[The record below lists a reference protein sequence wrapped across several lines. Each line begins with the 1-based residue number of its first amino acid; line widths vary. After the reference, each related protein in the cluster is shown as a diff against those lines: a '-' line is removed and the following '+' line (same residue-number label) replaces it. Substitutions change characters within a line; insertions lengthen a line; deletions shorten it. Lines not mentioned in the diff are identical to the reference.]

1 MIYTEE
7 KIGYAVINDEG
18 SYKIDHMFYE
28 GLNGTMVVNEDEFC
42 NSISDEFGGCF
53 TLDDQREMFRNLF
66 IEQEDAHGTKAKLV
80 KMTVTLEIIE

>member
-42 NSISDEFGGCF
+42 KTVSDGPCGSFAS
-53 TLDDQREMFRNLF
+53 DDQREMFRNALS
-66 IEQEDAHGTKAKLV
+66 EQEDMYETKARLV
-80 KMTVTLEIIE
+80 KMTVTLEVIE